1 MKNSLREQNT
11 SEEERHLVRNEEEKL
26 RNAHHIGIIIS
37 GEEGRPL

>member
-37 GEEGRPL
+37 REEGRPL